1 MSNYNLKAKNKK
13 TGEIEVF
20 TAIDNS
26 SSYSY
31 LSEDLYTHYSSKE
44 FNDLYDIVEEC
55 KCREMTCPKG
65 CKAYHTHKTFWCE
78 HCYEDRNLPK
88 PMTQEEYDDSKHLI
102 TKSIKPDN
110 NWIEQF
116 NQKFPH
122 KIAEVIDD
130 FGSPLKSDLQT
141 FITTLLEK
149 QRDEY
154 VEMIENYPTRIDG
167 NKDEVLSAMHT
178 AKKLKQDIINLI
190 KSHDKTS

>member
-1 MSNYNLKAKNKK
+1 MSNYNLKAKNKQ

-26 SSYSY
+26 SSYDY

-44 FNDLYDIVEEC
+44 FHDLYDIVEEC

-110 NWIEQF
+110 NWAEECPNKTDIMDIVFEETYSDVI
-116 NQKFPH
+116 KVE
-122 KIAEVIDD
+122 KI
-130 FGSPLKSDLQT
+130 SKL
-141 FITTLLEK
+141 ITTLLEK

-154 VEMIENYPTRIDG
+154 VEMIENYHTRIDG

-178 AKKLKQDIINLI
+178 AKKLKQDIINII
-190 KSHDKTS
+190 KK